1 MGGWGRMVPNFYK
14 TLFFV
19 AYSTIIFK
27 VPYLCYYMGWMGG
40 WVHKFGTFSQIKLFF
55 IRLSKRQRKWKI
67 KEIQKNLASLVLP
80 PHVMRRSPRTSDGEI
95 LTFAFSICHLFYTY
109 TPKCT
114 NLWQNTVNLAQNSL
128 FRVLFGF
135 FTCSKYFTHSRTII
149 MIFMKISPAT
159 DLVLP
164 STITTWPDLTWPDLT

>member
-1 MGGWGRMVPNFYK
+1 
-14 TLFFV
+14 
-19 AYSTIIFK
+19 
-27 VPYLCYYMGWMGG
+27 MGWMGG

-109 TPKCT
+109 IFWSLKCI
-114 NLWQNTVNLAQNSL
+114 NLWQNTVKITQNSI

-135 FTCSKYFTHSRTII
+135 FHLLEILYTQQDNNHDFYENLTCHRSCPPLHHPFHWRQTLAISKHL
-149 MIFMKISPAT
+149 
-159 DLVLP
+159 DLNHF
-164 STITTWPDLTWPDLT
+164 W